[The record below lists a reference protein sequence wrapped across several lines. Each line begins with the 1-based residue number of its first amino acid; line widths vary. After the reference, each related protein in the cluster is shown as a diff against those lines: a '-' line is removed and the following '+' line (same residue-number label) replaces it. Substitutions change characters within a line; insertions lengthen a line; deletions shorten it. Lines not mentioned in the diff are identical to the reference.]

1 MTQIGWRSL
10 VDQFRE
16 ALVIFSVAALCGF
29 LQGTHKKWIIGMILA
44 ITAETIQSDVDQ
56 FASSSAG
63 FGEAR
68 AFDCA
73 RGFRVAPTIVVLI
86 YSCYSFNYLL
96 GNLCIGDLARM
107 SGRTGETALDQAC
120 VEAEY
125 LELSTANDIADRRYP
140 HACHDFTQTILNDM
154 EVARFGLLWSEI
166 LKVSLSC

>member
-1 MTQIGWRSL
+1 
-10 VDQFRE
+10 
-16 ALVIFSVAALCGF
+16 
-29 LQGTHKKWIIGMILA
+29 MILA

-56 FASSSAG
+56 FASPSAR

-68 AFDCA
+68 AFGCA
-73 RGFRVAPTIVVLI
+73 RATARVAPIILVLI

-125 LELSTANDIADRRYP
+125 LELSTADDIADRRYP

>member
-1 MTQIGWRSL
+1 
-10 VDQFRE
+10 
-16 ALVIFSVAALCGF
+16 
-29 LQGTHKKWIIGMILA
+29 MILA

-56 FASSSAG
+56 FASSSAR
-63 FGEAR
+63 FGEAS
-68 AFDCA
+68 
-73 RGFRVAPTIVVLI
+73 LI

-107 SGRTGETALDQAC
+107 RGRTGETALDQAC

-125 LELSTANDIADRRYP
+125 LELSTTDDIADRRYP